1 MAITPPLPGYR
12 WHRFARIWQMPV
24 LGEVFTAPPE
34 FGSAYADAL
43 LARLARAARTAYGP
57 P

>member
-1 MAITPPLPGYR
+1 MAITPLLPGYR
-12 WHRFARIWQMPV
+12 WHRFARISQMPV
-24 LGEVFTAPPE
+24 LGEAFMAPPE